1 MSQHFFETKHNG
13 KDVIVQ
19 LGHDRSIGHLFMVVQ
34 ASSGKSDPIYSNLFQ
49 ADPFGLTVTDYR
61 RVLQD
66 LRISVP
72 AEMFTA
78 VELDQFLDAPD
89 RVVWY
94 EADGTWN
101 DGTSKVQ

>member
-13 KDVIVQ
+13 KDVVVQ
-19 LGHDRSIGHLFMVVQ
+19 LGHDRSIGHLFMIVQ
-34 ASSGKSDPIYSNLFQ
+34 VPGSQEDPIYSNLCQ
-49 ADPFGLTVTDYR
+49 ADPFVLTATDYR

-66 LRISVP
+66 LGITVP

-94 EADGTWN
+94 EHDGTYE
-101 DGTSKVQ
+101 VP

>member
-1 MSQHFFETKHNG
+1 MSQHFFETKHKG
-13 KDVIVQ
+13 TDVVVQ

-34 ASSGKSDPIYSNLFQ
+34 ASSGQADPIYSNLFQ

-61 RVLQD
+61 QVLQD
-66 LRISVP
+66 LGITVP

-78 VELDQFLDAPD
+78 VELDQLLDAPD
-89 RVVWY
+89 RVIWY
-94 EADGTWN
+94 AADGTWN